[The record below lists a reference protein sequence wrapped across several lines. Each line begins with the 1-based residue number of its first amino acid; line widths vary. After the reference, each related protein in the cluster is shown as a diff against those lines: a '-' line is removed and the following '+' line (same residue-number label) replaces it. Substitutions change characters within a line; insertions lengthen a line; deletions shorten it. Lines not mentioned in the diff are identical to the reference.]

1 MAEPQALRADARRN
15 RDLIVAA
22 AKAVFAER
30 GADVPMEEVARRA
43 GVGVGTLY
51 RRFPDRD
58 ALVREAARDS
68 FGVLLARAREA
79 ADEGG
84 RGWESF
90 LVGLKDMPELWF
102 TLRLT
107 LFSPHTW
114 PLVRDDAPARAAAR
128 ELRLVIDGL
137 VRDAQAEGALRPDV
151 GTGDVLMLVALVVTG
166 MGATAGAL
174 GPQVYERV
182 LALALDGLRPGPAA
196 PLPGRPLTPEDL
208 DPRV

>member
-15 RDLIVAA
+15 RDLIIAA

-58 ALVREAARDS
+58 ALVREVAGDS
-68 FGVLLARAREA
+68 FAVLLARAREA
-79 ADEGG
+79 EAEGG

-90 LVGLKDMPELWF
+90 LGCLKDMPELWF

-107 LFSPHTW
+107 LFSPDAW
-114 PLVRDDAPARAAAR
+114 PIVRDDASVRVTAR

-137 VRDAQAEGALRPDV
+137 VRVAQAEGTLRSDV

-166 MGATAGAL
+166 MRASSGAL
-174 GPQVYERV
+174 GAVVHERV
-182 LALALDGLRPGPAA
+182 LALALDALRPGSAA
-196 PLPGRPLTPEDL
+196 PLPGRPLTPDDL
-208 DPRV
+208 EPRV